1 MYIWKYVKTMNIDV
15 KMTEKKLHKNNAHL
29 INHCIISQLRVW
41 FINGKSNKCY
51 KLFDVA
57 CKTFLYHEIND
68 RYTDFFDIIL
78 GNFHRDYH
86 ISKTKK
92 KLHQLKNKV
101 ISFTTLMKYF
111 TNIIINIY
119 M

>member
-41 FINGKSNKCY
+41 FINDKSNICY

-57 CKTFLYHEIND
+57 CKTFLYHEISD

-86 ISKTKK
+86 ISKKK

-101 ISFTTLMKYF
+101 I
-111 TNIIINIY
+111 
-119 M
+119 